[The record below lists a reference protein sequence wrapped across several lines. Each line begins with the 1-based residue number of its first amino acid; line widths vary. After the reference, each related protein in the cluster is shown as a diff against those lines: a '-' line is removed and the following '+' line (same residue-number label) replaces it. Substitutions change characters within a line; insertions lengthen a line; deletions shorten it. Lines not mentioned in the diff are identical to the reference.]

1 MPIIPTVPQQQRLD
15 ERKVFNP
22 PGNTSDAFN
31 AELAKQSARSGRLL
45 ATMIN
50 ATSNLVDSN
59 RRASDIKAKEE
70 SDKAVAV
77 RQTALSADWDQ
88 IQSFHGDDAENSAT
102 FAAERARMWKDDP
115 KSPYAKLSPKAREYF
130 DKEDLDL
137 HTRQISNA
145 ATFAMRS
152 KQVNRQVAA
161 EASADAANLYLQNSP
176 DPRDATLMDK
186 AATAHALALSKGR
199 VTMVPDA
206 DGNVTP
212 TYASE
217 ADSQA
222 FETAT
227 QTYKTNHRVK
237 LAASTLDRLNAADP
251 EDIKTVTFLR
261 SQYEQDIKDM
271 PETVRAQLNEAYSR
285 AGQSMEYR
293 RNAKQQ
299 DAINQQRVA
308 EQAES
313 TRLTELKRGW
323 YDAKFQNTE
332 QYLKQLYA
340 SPYAKVA
347 MPMIEDVVAFQAK
360 QQEDQA
366 AKTEESAKEK
376 AKETKAFKNRAYD
389 ASLTIALTADKKGN
403 TRIQTSAEMQEDAV
417 RLYVRGDIT
426 QTQRDAKIDMA
437 KQMDNKL
444 ARRFH
449 EDTVSR
455 ILPTFASAIEL
466 TGGEFSLKDTPRS
479 DGSPKYPFDK
489 ATTLRDND
497 TTKQRKYIL
506 LGEVVTYMNAIRER
520 LANDKDYTLQQAKI
534 DFEDATL
541 EKTEE
546 AKKLSILDHIRET
559 YKAAKLAEMEWK
571 TRALNE
577 GNSK

>member
-15 ERKVFNP
+15 EKKVFNP

-31 AELAKQSARSGRLL
+31 AELAQQSARSGRQL

-222 FETAT
+222 FETAK

-285 AGQSMEYR
+285 AGQSMEHR
-293 RNAKQQ
+293 LKAKAYDRSLANKAAQ
-299 DAINQQRVA
+299 DAEEYR
-308 EQAES
+308 
-313 TRLTELKRGW
+313 LKRLEQDWMVGGF
-323 YDAKFQNTE
+323 KNTE
-332 QYLKQLYA
+332 ALIQELGRSPHAEAAVPIIQKARDLQEKLAEAATKKADKSTEEKTKAERRQYITVLTLGKGLDENGQPKYLTSA
-340 SPYAKVA
+340 DIRESSAALFRQGK
-347 MPMIEDVVAFQAK
+347 IEDVDFYKSQKLAK
-360 QQEDQA
+360 DLE
-366 AKTEESAKEK
+366 
-376 AKETKAFKNRAYD
+376 N
-389 ASLTIALTADKKGN
+389 
-403 TRIQTSAEMQEDAV
+403 
-417 RLYVRGDIT
+417 DI
-426 QTQRDAKIDMA
+426 
-437 KQMDNKL
+437 

-449 EDTVSR
+449 EEAVNQ
-455 ILPTFASAIEL
+455 IMPTFQDAIKLGDEGF
-466 TGGEFSLKDTPRS
+466 TRNQEVNTK
-479 DGSPKYPFDK
+479 GSPKYPFDK
-489 ATTLRDND
+489 KSELYDTD
-497 TTKQRKYIL
+497 TTTGKRKAIL
-506 LGEVVTYMNAIRER
+506 LTQTVEFMNEIRSR
-520 LANDKDYTLQQAKI
+520 LASDPKYTLEQAKQ
-534 DFEDATL
+534 DFRDATL
-541 EKTEE
+541 ETTEE
-546 AKKLSILDHIRET
+546 AKKLTILQQIQKTRD
-559 YKAAKLAEMEWK
+559 AAKIQADKEIK
-571 TRALNE
+571 RIYTN
-577 GNSK
+577 